1 MAEVDLGK
9 MLEISVK
16 KISGSLERCMTIKL
30 PSANIDQEISKRLND
45 YRKRAKLSGFRP
57 GKVPINIINQRYGEQ
72 FRQEVISDSISS
84 SYSEALAREK
94 LDPAG
99 QPSIEIIASKD
110 KDFFTYSATFEIFPD
125 IKLKPIDKLS
135 IKLVEAKVA
144 SADIER
150 MIVNIRNQNADWLEV
165 QRESKSG
172 DRVVIDFVGRIGKIE
187 FEGGKGE
194 KAPIVVG
201 EGQVIKDFDNG
212 LIKISAKQ
220 EKVINVRFPKDYYQ
234 DDLAGK
240 KATFDIVVHRVEEK
254 VLPELDKKFF
264 SKLGIEK
271 GGIDTLKKQLKENA
285 EKEIDQRS
293 KLMSKNSAF
302 DALLLSNKIS
312 IPNALVDRQVLI
324 LKDQDKENKQAKI
337 KSDEEYKDSAE
348 RQVRLGL
355 LVQQIIEDQN
365 IHVDKNDVDRKIS
378 ALVSNYDK
386 PEEIESIY
394 RNNKELMSQLD
405 SSILEEKVVDF
416 LLNTAKITK
425 KAVKLEE
432 MINY

>member
-1 MAEVDLGK
+1 MEADLGQ

-16 KISGSLERCMTIKL
+16 KGRSSLERCMTIKL
-30 PSANIDQEISKRLND
+30 PSADIDQEVSKRLNN

-84 SYSEALAREK
+84 SYSKALEREN
-94 LDPAG
+94 LNPAG
-99 QPSIEIIASKD
+99 QPSIEIITSKD

-125 IKLKPIDKLS
+125 IKLKPINKLS
-135 IKLVEAKVA
+135 IKVVEAKVTP
-144 SADIER
+144 SDVER
-150 MIVNIRNQNADWLEV
+150 MIVNIKNQKADWLEV
-165 QRESKSG
+165 QRESKPG
-172 DRVVIDFVGRIGKIE
+172 DRVVIDFVGRIGKFE

-201 EGQVIKDFDNG
+201 EGQVIKDFDSG
-212 LIKISAKQ
+212 LTKISAKQ
-220 EKVINVRFPKDYYQ
+220 EKTINVRFPKDYYQ
-234 DDLAGK
+234 EDLAGK

-264 SKLGIEK
+264 SSLGIKK
-271 GGIDTLKKQLKENA
+271 GGIDILKKQLQENA
-285 EKEIDQRS
+285 EKEIEQRS
-293 KLMSKNSAF
+293 KLMSKDSAF

-312 IPNALVDRQVLI
+312 IPNALVDRQVLT
-324 LKDQDKENKQAKI
+324 LKDQDKENKQTEI

-355 LVQQIIEDQN
+355 IVQQIIEDQS
-365 IHVDKNDVDRKIS
+365 IKADKTDVDKKIS
-378 ALVSNYDK
+378 TLVSNYDK
-386 PEEIESIY
+386 PEEVESIY
-394 RNNKELMSQLD
+394 RSNKELMSQLE

-416 LLNTAKITK
+416 LLNTAKVTK

-432 MINY
+432 MISY

>member
-1 MAEVDLGK
+1 M
-9 MLEISVK
+9 
-16 KISGSLERCMTIKL
+16 
-30 PSANIDQEISKRLND
+30 
-45 YRKRAKLSGFRP
+45 
-57 GKVPINIINQRYGEQ
+57 
-72 FRQEVISDSISS
+72 
-84 SYSEALAREK
+84 
-94 LDPAG
+94 
-99 QPSIEIIASKD
+99 
-110 KDFFTYSATFEIFPD
+110 
-125 IKLKPIDKLS
+125 
-135 IKLVEAKVA
+135 VEAKVA

-240 KATFDIVVHRVEEK
+240 KATFDIVAHRVEEK

-365 IHVDKNDVDRKIS
+365 IHVDKNDVDKKIS